1 MNMLKKIS
9 NKPARKDIIG
19 VILAAGKGVRAYP
32 STKYIPKVLLDVE
45 GKSLIER
52 NIELMKKLRIKKILI
67 VIGYLGHMIAD
78 NLKIKNLGVD
88 ISFVVQKEQKG
99 IGHALLTVEKYVGNQ
114 NFLVILGDELYI
126 DSNHSKILDLYKKG
140 YDLVVGFREEKDKS
154 KISKNFTGNI
164 KENRI
169 KYLIEKPENP
179 NNNLMGVGTYLL
191 NSKVFDYI
199 RNTPPSKLRNEVEI
213 TDVLSNMSRNE
224 KVYACMINGDYI
236 NITTVDDVNSANYE
250 LRNKNFHKYVV
261 SVVIPAYNEE
271 KTIASVVKD
280 FNSHDAVDEVLV
292 VDNNSKDKTSDLARK
307 AGARVIFEDKRGYG
321 CAIKRGFDEAK
332 GDILILTEA
341 DGSFRSKDIPKFLD
355 YLKDCDMVIG
365 TRTTRQMVEQGAN
378 MKSFLRWGNV
388 FFGKFIEVLWWD
400 QEPRF
405 TDVGCTYRAIW
416 KTSYNQ
422 IKHLLKS
429 TGPEFSPEMM
439 VAISV
444 FRKRVI
450 EIPISYLRRAGGES
464 KHSANYCANI
474 KTGFRMLRVVLKY
487 LFKYKFRL

>member
-1 MNMLKKIS
+1 MIIIMIKKKKKGKMNMLKKKS
-9 NKPARKDIIG
+9 NKPERKDIIG

-321 CAIKRGFDEAK
+321 CAIKRGFDE
-332 GDILILTEA
+332 
-341 DGSFRSKDIPKFLD
+341 
-355 YLKDCDMVIG
+355 
-365 TRTTRQMVEQGAN
+365 EQGAN

-444 FRKRVI
+444 FRKKVI

-487 LFKYKFRL
+487 LFKYK